1 MMNAPAHGMGTGPRS
16 MAPHPVP
23 QTDPSLAHLTG
34 DAARLFKELEDLS
47 KDKSGVSRASYG
59 PGECR
64 AFDMIEEFARS
75 EGLHTS
81 RDAAANLVIELEE
94 SAHDQEYILVG
105 SHLDSVPQGGNYDG
119 AAGVIAGLLC
129 LVEMKRTGFK
139 PEIPVRV
146 IALRGEESAWFGAC
160 YLGSKALL
168 GKLDESEQELTQR
181 DDGRTLREH
190 MADCG
195 AEVSRIAAREKLIDT
210 SRIKAF
216 FELHIEQGP
225 VMIARNLPVAAVT
238 GIRGNIRHRRISCI
252 GEAGHSG
259 AVPRWLRHDAVFAT
273 SELITRIDD
282 HWTTILQHGGDL
294 VATCGILSTDPQHHA
309 MSRIPGEVTLSFEA
323 RSQYEHT
330 LAAIEALLHSEC
342 ATITYERKVKFE
354 FDRPVKTPPAVLDEN
369 LIERINNA
377 CMEEGL
383 PVEAIPSGA
392 GHDASLFANAGVPTG
407 MIFVRNRNGS
417 HNPEEDME
425 MDDFIRGISVL
436 YRTITEFNL

>member
-1 MMNAPAHGMGTGPRS
+1 MNALTNNIGVANS
-16 MAPHPVP
+16 NSPHQLP
-23 QTDPSLAHLTG
+23 QTPASLEHLTEE
-34 DAARLFKELEDLS
+34 AEKLFADLEELSRDIA
-47 KDKSGVSRASYG
+47 GVSRPSYG
-59 PGECR
+59 EAETK
-64 AFDMIEEFARS
+64 AFELIEKFAEN
-75 EGLHTS
+75 EGLITY
-81 RDAAANLVIELEE
+81 RDSAANLVVTLEDI
-94 SAHDQEYILVG
+94 SDDAEYILIG

-129 LVEMKRTGFK
+129 LVEMKRSGNT
-139 PEIPVRV
+139 PEIPVKV

-168 GKLDESEQELTQR
+168 GKLDEAEQDLLQR
-181 DDGRTLREH
+181 DDNRPLRDH
-190 MADCG
+190 MSDCG
-195 AEVSRIAAREKLIDT
+195 ADVERIAKGELLIDT
-210 SRIKAF
+210 SKIRAF

-238 GIRGNIRHRRISCI
+238 GIRGNIRHRKIKCI

-259 AVPRWLRHDAVFAT
+259 AVPRWLRKDAVFAT
-273 SELITRIDD
+273 AELITRIDD

-309 MSRIPGEVTLSFEA
+309 MSRIPGEVTFSFEA

-342 ATITYERKVKFE
+342 ATITHERRVNFE
-354 FDRPVKTPPAVLDEN
+354 FDKPVKTSPAVLDQD
-369 LIERINNA
+369 LVDRINNA
-377 CMEEGL
+377 CIAENL

-392 GHDASLFANAGVPTG
+392 GHDASLFANAGVSTG

-417 HNPEEDME
+417 HNPEEEMD
-425 MDDFIRGISVL
+425 MDDFIRGLSVL

>member
-1 MMNAPAHGMGTGPRS
+1 MMNAMTNNMGATGS
-16 MAPHPVP
+16 NSPHPVP
-23 QTDPSLAHLTG
+23 QTPASLEHLT
-34 DAARLFKELEDLS
+34 AEAEKLFADLEELSRDVA
-47 KDKSGVSRASYG
+47 GVSRPSYG
-59 PGECR
+59 EAETR
-64 AFDMIEEFARS
+64 AFELIENFAHE
-75 EGLHTS
+75 EGLTTY
-81 RDAAANLVIELEE
+81 RDNAANLVIELEKTP
-94 SAHDQEYILVG
+94 ADADYILIG

-129 LVEMKRTGFK
+129 LVEMKRSGKT
-139 PEIPVRV
+139 PEIPVKV

-168 GKLDESEQELTQR
+168 GKLEESEQELLQR
-181 DDGRTLREH
+181 DDSRPLKEH
-190 MADCG
+190 MTDCG
-195 AEVSRIAAREKLIDT
+195 ADVERIAKGEMLIDT
-210 SRIKAF
+210 KKIKAF

-238 GIRGNIRHRRISCI
+238 GIRGNIRHRKIKCI

-259 AVPRWLRHDAVFAT
+259 AVPRWLRKDAVFAT

-294 VATCGILSTDPQHHA
+294 VATCGILCTDPQHHA
-309 MSRIPGEVTLSFEA
+309 MSRIPGEVTFSFEA

-342 ATITYERKVKFE
+342 ATITHERRVNFE
-354 FDRPVKTPPAVLDEN
+354 FDKPVKTPPAVIDQE
-369 LIERINNA
+369 IVDRINNA
-377 CMEEGL
+377 CIAEGL

-392 GHDASLFANAGVPTG
+392 GHDASLFANAGVSTG

-417 HNPEEDME
+417 HNPEEEMDME
-425 MDDFIRGISVL
+425 DFIRGLSVL
-436 YRTITEFNL
+436 HRTITEFSI

>member
-1 MMNAPAHGMGTGPRS
+1 MNIRANDHTSGKS
-16 MAPHPVP
+16 MTPHPVP
-23 QTDPSLAHLTG
+23 QTQPSLGHLT
-34 DAARLFKELEDLS
+34 AEAEKLFADLEALS
-47 KDKSGVSRASYG
+47 RDKAGVSRPSYG
-59 PGECR
+59 DAESK
-64 AFDMIEEFARS
+64 AFDMIEEFAKG
-75 EGLHTS
+75 EGLLTS
-81 RDAAANLVIELEE
+81 RDEAANLVIELVQID
-94 SAHDQEYILVG
+94 ADQEYILIG

-129 LVEMKRTGFK
+129 LIELKRSGIT
-139 PEIPVRV
+139 PEIPVKV

-168 GKLDESEQELTQR
+168 GKLDESEQKLTQR
-181 DDGRTLREH
+181 DDGRTLKEH

-195 AEVSRIAAREKLIDT
+195 AQVERIGANEVLIDT
-210 SRIKAF
+210 SKIKAF

-238 GIRGNIRHRRISCI
+238 GIRGNIRHREIHCV

-273 SELITRIDD
+273 AELITRIDD

-294 VATCGILSTDPQHHA
+294 VATTGILSTNPQNHA
-309 MSRIPGEVTLSFEA
+309 MSRIPGEVTFSFEA

-342 ATITYERKVKFE
+342 ATITYERRVDFE
-354 FDRPVKTPPAVLDEN
+354 FDKPVKTPPAVLDQD
-369 LIERINNA
+369 IVERINNA
-377 CMEEGL
+377 CLEEGL

-392 GHDASLFANAGVPTG
+392 GHDASLFANAGVSTG

-417 HNPEEDME
+417 HNPEEE
-425 MDDFIRGISVL
+425 MDIEDFMRGISVL
-436 YRTITEFNL
+436 YRTITEFKK

>member
-1 MMNAPAHGMGTGPRS
+1 MSVMNNIGTSGTS
-16 MAPHPVP
+16 PHPVP
-23 QTDPSLAHLTG
+23 RNPVSLEHYTEEAEQ
-34 DAARLFKELEDLS
+34 LFADLAELSRDVA
-47 KDKSGVSRASYG
+47 GVSRPSYG
-59 PGECR
+59 EAETR
-64 AFDMIEEFARS
+64 AFELVEKFAHK
-75 EGLHTS
+75 EGLHTY
-81 RDAAANLVIELEE
+81 RDNAANLVIELEK
-94 SAHDQEYILVG
+94 DQNDADYILIG

-129 LVEMKRTGFK
+129 LTEIKRTGTK
-139 PEIPVRV
+139 PKIPVKV

-168 GKLDESEQELTQR
+168 GKLEESEQELLQR
-181 DDGRTLREH
+181 DDSRPLKEH

-195 AEVSRIAAREKLIDT
+195 ADVERIARGELLINI
-210 SRIKAF
+210 SKIKAF

-225 VMIARNLPVAAVT
+225 VMTARNLPVAAVT
-238 GIRGNIRHRRISCI
+238 GIRGNIRHRRIKCI

-259 AVPRWLRHDAVFAT
+259 AVPRWLRKDAVFAT
-273 SELITRIDD
+273 AELITRIDD

-309 MSRIPGEVTLSFEA
+309 MSRIPGEVTFSFEA

-342 ATITYERKVKFE
+342 ATITHDRRVKFE
-354 FDRPVKTPPAVLDEN
+354 FDKPVKTPPAVLDQG
-369 LIERINNA
+369 IVDRINNA
-377 CMEEGL
+377 CIAEGL

-392 GHDASLFANAGVPTG
+392 GHDASLFANAGVATG

-417 HNPEEDME
+417 HNPEEEMDME
-425 MDDFIRGISVL
+425 DFIRGLSVL
-436 YRTITEFNL
+436 HRTITEFSL

>member
-1 MMNAPAHGMGTGPRS
+1 MNVRTNDHTGSAKS
-16 MAPHPVP
+16 MTPYSVP
-23 QTDPSLAHLTG
+23 QTPPSLGHLTA
-34 DAARLFKELEDLS
+34 DAEKLFADLEALS
-47 KDKSGVSRASYG
+47 KDKAGVSRPSYG
-59 PGECR
+59 DAESK
-64 AFDMIEEFARS
+64 AFDMVAEFAHT
-75 EGLHTS
+75 EGLITS
-81 RDAAANLVIELEE
+81 RDAAANLVIELEQVDE
-94 SAHDQEYILVG
+94 DQEYILIG

-129 LVEMKRTGFK
+129 LIELKRSGKT
-139 PEIPVRV
+139 PEIPIKV

-168 GKLDESEQELTQR
+168 GKLDKSEQELVQR
-181 DDGRTLREH
+181 DDGRTLKEH
-190 MADCG
+190 MSDCG
-195 AEVSRIAAREKLIDT
+195 AQVKRIGDNEVLINT
-210 SRIKAF
+210 SKIKAF

-238 GIRGNIRHRRISCI
+238 GIRGNIRHRHIKCV

-294 VATCGILSTDPQHHA
+294 VATCGILTTNPQNHA
-309 MSRIPGEVTLSFEA
+309 MSRIPGEVTFSFEA

-342 ATITYERKVKFE
+342 ATITYERKVNFE
-354 FDRPVKTPPAVLDEN
+354 FDKPVKTPPAVLDEN
-369 LIERINNA
+369 LVERINNA
-377 CMEEGL
+377 CVEEGL

-392 GHDASLFANAGVPTG
+392 GHDASLFANAGVSTG

-417 HNPEEDME
+417 HNPEEE
-425 MDDFIRGISVL
+425 MDIEDFMRGISVL
-436 YRTITEFNL
+436 YRTITEFK

>member
-1 MMNAPAHGMGTGPRS
+1 MNVIANDHTNVSKS
-16 MAPHPVP
+16 MTPHPVP
-23 QTDPSLAHLTG
+23 LNPPSLEHLTD
-34 DAARLFKELEDLS
+34 DAVKLFADLKALS
-47 KDKSGVSRASYG
+47 KDKDGVSRPSYG
-59 PGECR
+59 DAESK
-64 AFDMIEEFARS
+64 AFDMVEKYALDH
-75 EGLHTS
+75 GLITS
-81 RDAAANLVIELEE
+81 RDAAANLVIELE
-94 SAHDQEYILVG
+94 SIPDDQEYILIG

-129 LVEMKRTGFK
+129 LVEIKKTGTVTS
-139 PEIPVRV
+139 IPVKV

-168 GKLDESEQELTQR
+168 GKLDESEQQLVQR
-181 DDGRTLREH
+181 DDGRTLKEH
-190 MADCG
+190 MKDCG
-195 AEVSRIAAREKLIDT
+195 AQVERIGANEVLIDT
-210 SRIKAF
+210 SKIKAF

-238 GIRGNIRHRRISCI
+238 GIRGNLRHRRIKCT

-294 VATCGILSTDPQHHA
+294 VATCGILNTNPQNQA
-309 MSRIPGEVTLSFEA
+309 MSRIPGEVIFSFEA

-354 FDRPVKTPPAVLDEN
+354 FDKPVKTPPAVLDEN

-377 CMEEGL
+377 CVEEGL

-392 GHDASLFANAGVPTG
+392 GHDASLFANAGVSTG

-417 HNPEEDME
+417 HNPEEDMDIE
-425 MDDFIRGISVL
+425 DFIRGISVL
-436 YRTITEFNL
+436 YRTITEFK

>member
-1 MMNAPAHGMGTGPRS
+1 MMNVPAHGINAVAKPMT
-16 MAPHPVP
+16 PHPGP
-23 QTDPSLAHLTG
+23 QTQPSLVHLTEE
-34 DAARLFKELEDLS
+34 AEKLFADLEELS
-47 KDKSGVSRASYG
+47 RDKAGVSRPSYG
-59 PGECR
+59 EAESK
-64 AFDMIEEFARS
+64 AFDMVEKFARS
-75 EGLHTS
+75 EGLHTY
-81 RDAAANLVIELEE
+81 RDSAANLVIELEKTAE
-94 SAHDQEYILVG
+94 DEKYILIG

-119 AAGVIAGLLC
+119 AAGVMAGLLC
-129 LVEMKRTGFK
+129 LVEMKRKGVT
-139 PEIPVRV
+139 PETPVKV

-168 GKLDESEQELTQR
+168 GKLDEAEQELLQR
-181 DDGRTLREH
+181 DDSRSLRDH
-190 MADCG
+190 MAECG
-195 AEVSRIAAREKLIDT
+195 AEVDRIAANEVLIDT

-238 GIRGNIRHRRISCI
+238 GIRGNIRHRRITCI

-294 VATCGILSTDPQHHA
+294 VATCGIMTTNPQNHA
-309 MSRIPGEVTLSFEA
+309 MSRIPGEVIFSFEA

-354 FDRPVKTPPAVLDEN
+354 FDKPVKTPPAVLDEN
-369 LIERINNA
+369 IIEQINNA

-417 HNPEEDME
+417 HNPEEEMDME
-425 MDDFIRGISVL
+425 DFIRGISVL
-436 YRTITEFNL
+436 YRTITEFK

>member
-1 MMNAPAHGMGTGPRS
+1 MNVRANNPVSGSKS
-16 MAPHPVP
+16 MTPHPLP
-23 QTDPSLAHLTG
+23 QTPASLGHLTA
-34 DAARLFKELEDLS
+34 DAEKLFADLEALS
-47 KDKSGVSRASYG
+47 KDKAGVSRPSYG
-59 PGECR
+59 DAESK
-64 AFDMIEEFARS
+64 AFDMVEEFARA
-75 EGLHTS
+75 EGLITS
-81 RDAAANLVIELEE
+81 RDAAANLVIELEKV
-94 SAHDQEYILVG
+94 ADNQEYILIG

-129 LVEMKRTGFK
+129 LIELKRSAKTPDLPIK
-139 PEIPVRV
+139 V

-168 GKLDESEQELTQR
+168 GKLDESEQDLIQR
-181 DDGRTLREH
+181 DDGRTLKEH
-190 MADCG
+190 MSDCG
-195 AEVSRIAAREKLIDT
+195 AQVERIGANEVLIDT
-210 SRIKAF
+210 SKIKAF

-238 GIRGNIRHRRISCI
+238 GIRGNIRHRQIKCI

-259 AVPRWLRHDAVFAT
+259 AVPRWLRHDAVFAA

-294 VATCGILSTDPQHHA
+294 VATCGILTTNPQNHA
-309 MSRIPGEVTLSFEA
+309 MSRIPGEVTFSFEA

-342 ATITYERKVKFE
+342 ATITYERKVNFE
-354 FDRPVKTPPAVLDEN
+354 FDKPVKTPPAVLDEN
-369 LIERINNA
+369 LVERINNA
-377 CMEEGL
+377 CIEEGL

-392 GHDASLFANAGVPTG
+392 GHDASLFANAGVSTG

-417 HNPEEDME
+417 HNPEEE
-425 MDDFIRGISVL
+425 MDIEDFMRGISVL
-436 YRTITEFNL
+436 YRTITEFK

>member
-1 MMNAPAHGMGTGPRS
+1 MMNVPAHDINTAGKS
-16 MAPHPVP
+16 MTPHPGP
-23 QTDPSLAHLTG
+23 QTAASLEHLT
-34 DAARLFKELEDLS
+34 AEAEELFENLRELS
-47 KDKSGVSRASYG
+47 KDRAGVSRPSYG
-59 PGECR
+59 TGESE
-64 AFDMIEEFARS
+64 AFDMVENFAKA
-75 EGLHTS
+75 EGLHTY
-81 RDAAANLVIELEE
+81 RDSAANLVIELEKT
-94 SAHDQEYILVG
+94 SGNDEYILIG

-129 LVEMKRTGFK
+129 LAELKRKEIK
-139 PEIPVRV
+139 PQLPVKV

-168 GKLDESEQELTQR
+168 GKLDESEQDLLQR
-181 DDGRTLREH
+181 DDGRSLREH
-190 MADCG
+190 MAECG
-195 AEVSRIAAREKLIDT
+195 ADVERIAKNEKLIDT
-210 SRIKAF
+210 SRIRAF

-225 VMIARNLPVAAVT
+225 VMTARNLPVAAVT
-238 GIRGNIRHRRISCI
+238 GIRGNIRHRRISCL

-294 VATCGILSTDPQHHA
+294 VATCGILTTNPQNHA
-309 MSRIPGEVTLSFEA
+309 MSRIPGEVTFSFEA

-354 FDRPVKTPPAVLDEN
+354 FDKPVKTPPAVLDEN
-369 LIERINNA
+369 IIEQINNA

-417 HNPEEDME
+417 HNPDEE
-425 MDDFIRGISVL
+425 MDIEDFIRGTSVL
-436 YRTITEFNL
+436 YRTITEFE

>member
-1 MMNAPAHGMGTGPRS
+1 MNVRTNNPASGSKS
-16 MAPHPVP
+16 MTPHPLP
-23 QTDPSLAHLTG
+23 QTPSSLEHLTA
-34 DAARLFKELEDLS
+34 DAEKLFADLKALS
-47 KDKSGVSRASYG
+47 KDKAGVSRPSYG
-59 PGECR
+59 DAESK
-64 AFDMIEEFARS
+64 AFDMVEEFARA
-75 EGLHTS
+75 EKLITS
-81 RDAAANLVIELEE
+81 RDAAANLVIELEKV
-94 SAHDQEYILVG
+94 ADNQEYILIG

-129 LVEMKRTGFK
+129 LIELKRSGKTPGLPIK
-139 PEIPVRV
+139 V

-168 GKLDESEQELTQR
+168 GKLDKSEQDLVQR
-181 DDGRTLREH
+181 DDGRTLKEH
-190 MADCG
+190 MSDCG
-195 AEVSRIAAREKLIDT
+195 AQVERIGANEVLIDT
-210 SRIKAF
+210 SKIKAF

-238 GIRGNIRHRRISCI
+238 GIRGNIRHRQIKCI

-259 AVPRWLRHDAVFAT
+259 AVPRWLRHDAVFAA

-294 VATCGILSTDPQHHA
+294 VATCGILTTNPQNHA
-309 MSRIPGEVTLSFEA
+309 MSRIPGEVTFSFEA

-342 ATITYERKVKFE
+342 ATITYERKVNFE
-354 FDRPVKTPPAVLDEN
+354 FDKPVKTPPAVLDEN
-369 LIERINNA
+369 LVERINNA
-377 CMEEGL
+377 CIEEGL

-392 GHDASLFANAGVPTG
+392 GHDASLFANAGVSTG

-417 HNPEEDME
+417 HNPEEE
-425 MDDFIRGISVL
+425 MDIEDFMRGISVL
-436 YRTITEFNL
+436 YRTITEFK